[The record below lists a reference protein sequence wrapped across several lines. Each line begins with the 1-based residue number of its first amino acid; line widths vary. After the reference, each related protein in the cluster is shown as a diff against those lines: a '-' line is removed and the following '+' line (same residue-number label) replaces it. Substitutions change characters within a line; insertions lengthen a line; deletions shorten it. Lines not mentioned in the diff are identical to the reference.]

1 VKLKS
6 FWSFRDN
13 VVISDINNELKEWT
27 SFSQMYPVYSYLTY
41 AGSKRDN
48 PVLAVDI
55 VTILLD
61 QWAARVSL
69 KRVKGKLLSKLI
81 VEFDQQSMII
91 ISELRLITFEECIIF
106 SFFCADIFAP
116 KNFKPKT
123 QLCDFWHQNFI

>member
-1 VKLKS
+1 
-6 FWSFRDN
+6 
-13 VVISDINNELKEWT
+13 
-27 SFSQMYPVYSYLTY
+27 MYPVHSYLTY
-41 AGSKRDN
+41 AGSKGDN

-61 QWAARVSL
+61 QWSARVSL

-81 VEFDQQSMII
+81 AEFDQESMII

-123 QLCDFWHQNFI
+123 QLCDLWHQNFI